1 VTYALISGCVATLV
15 ALVAGYPLIAFLR
28 ARKLGKAISAEG
40 PQTHMVKA
48 GTPTMGGLLFIGTAI
63 VVGLATAVPK
73 DRDTLLPIAVAAIFM
88 AIGWYDDLGTLIDR
102 EKREAHG
109 RTGMI
114 LKLAGFT
121 AVSAVAAWLLY
132 DRIDAPRLLVPHFG
146 AYDIGPVYIPIVIA
160 VIVSTTSAVG
170 VSDGL
175 DMLTASMSAVAFTAF
190 GAIALTQQHQ
200 TGLATFCF
208 VMVGALAGFLWFNAY
223 PARVFMG
230 DTGSLPLGGVLAVV
244 ALMTGW
250 WLLVP
255 VIGIAFTAE
264 ILADVIQI
272 GSYRLRGG
280 KRVFKMAPLHCH
292 FEQLGMPETQIT
304 VRFLLVTVAGSMLG
318 VALAALN

>member
-1 VTYALISGCVATLV
+1 MTYALLSGCAA
-15 ALVAGYPLIAFLR
+15 ALVSLAAGYPLVAFLR
-28 ARKLGKAISAEG
+28 AKKIGKAIAAEG

-48 GTPTMGGLLFIGTAI
+48 GTPTMGGLLFIGVAI
-63 VVGLATAVPK
+63 LVGLVTALPK
-73 DRDTLLPIAVAAIFM
+73 DRDVLLPIGVAALFLV
-88 AIGWYDDLGTLIDR
+88 IGWYDDLGTLIDR

-109 RTGMI
+109 RSGMI

-121 AVSAVAAWLLY
+121 AVSIAASWSLY
-132 DRIDAPRLLVPHFG
+132 DGIDAPRLLVPHYG
-146 AYDIGPVYIPIVIA
+146 AYDIGPLYIPIAVA
-160 VIVSTTSAVG
+160 VIVATTSAVG

-175 DMLTASMSAVAFTAF
+175 DSLTGSTTAVAFAAF
-190 GAIALTQQHQ
+190 GAIALMQGQ

-208 VMVGALAGFLWFNAY
+208 VMVGSLAGFLWFNAY

-230 DTGSLPLGGVLAVV
+230 DAGSLPLGGVLAIV

-255 VIGIAFTAE
+255 VIGVFFTAE

-304 VRFLLVTVAGSMLG
+304 ARFLLITVVGSLLG
-318 VALAALN
+318 VALAGLD